1 MSASVE
7 QRVQVVLA
15 GQRRPLTY
23 AWRGAEP
30 LAVGDQVLV
39 PTPTFADH
47 VSTAEPWRA
56 EVVATESNYVGRL
69 VAILRRAD

>member
-1 MSASVE
+1 MSVYVV

-15 GQRRPLTY
+15 RGSRPLTY

-39 PTPTFADH
+39 PTPSFADH

-56 EVVATESNYVGRL
+56 EVVATESDYVGRL